1 MYKRVLL
8 KLSGEA
14 LAGDDKT
21 GIDKEMVE
29 SVCQSIRALHGKGVE
44 IGVVIGGGNFWRGRY
59 GKGMIPGTAHQM
71 GMLATIMNSLAL
83 QDALEK
89 IGIPTEVQS
98 ALEIQ
103 GIADQFSERKT
114 RELLKQS
121 KVVIFAGGTGNS
133 FFSTDTAAALRAI
146 QISADCILVAKTV
159 DGVYTADPAVDKNA
173 KKYDRITFDEVL
185 EQDLKVM
192 DAAAIALCREHNIPI
207 HVFAMATTENII
219 KVAMGDTTI
228 GTIVNN

>member
-14 LAGDDKT
+14 LAGEDKL
-21 GIDKEMVE
+21 GFDQQMIDN
-29 SVCQSIRALHGKGVE
+29 VCQSIRALHGKGVE
-44 IGVVIGGGNFWRGRY
+44 IGIVIGGGNFWRGKY

-83 QDALEK
+83 QDALER

-121 KVVIFAGGTGNS
+121 KVVIFAGGTGS
-133 FFSTDTAAALRAI
+133 TFFSTDTAAALRAI
-146 QISADCILVAKTV
+146 QINADCILVAKTV
-159 DGVYTADPAVDKNA
+159 DGVYSADPVVDKNA
-173 KKYDRITFDEVL
+173 KKYDKITFDEVL
-185 EQDLKVM
+185 EKDLKVM
-192 DAAAIALCREHNIPI
+192 DAAAIALCREHHVPL
-207 HVFAMATTENII
+207 HVFAMANTENII
-219 KVAMGDTTI
+219 KVAMGDTSI